1 MPDKENKDKR
11 KWYILDGRSIS
22 LLLVLLIA
30 ILFYVALTHF
40 DVIQTRL
47 SLFMGVVS
55 PFIAGFAIAYLLNT
69 PMCFFE
75 RKVYRK
81 LRFKRGLSILTVYL
95 LALALVVI
103 LLQMILPQVVQ
114 SIMDLATNMQYYL
127 NGLERLVQQVT
138 EQFQLEGAGIE
149 ESLEFI
155 KNLTSKLTETVASSL
170 PQLLDFGMAV
180 GSGIISG
187 ITAVISSIY
196 MLAGKGRLVPQL
208 KKNALCCRSKA
219 EGRQISADLQP
230 RQQGVRGFHQRQA
243 DRLRH
248 YRRIVLPPVPD
259 PAYPVPHAD
268 QRCDRG
274 DQHHSLFWPHPG
286 CDPLPDDPGHCGSL
300 GGAAFPGP
308 GHRPAAVRREHPGT
322 EDSGRQ
328 HGPVRHLGPGG
339 HRGRRR
345 TVRVPGYGAGR
356 AYVRGALRSGAG
368 VGEPPPGRQGDRWKR
383 DAPHKAGRTNRR
395 RIERC
400 SPGRAGGTF
409 FRQALETRR
418 IFVYTKKRESLF
430 CGGLCAVT
438 NIQLFRAIGRVDD
451 ALLGRSER
459 TVGNRR
465 IQMRWAPPQ
474 T

>member
-1 MPDKENKDKR
+1 M
-11 KWYILDGRSIS
+11 L
-22 LLLVLLIA
+22 
-30 ILFYVALTHF
+30 
-40 DVIQTRL
+40 
-47 SLFMGVVS
+47 
-55 PFIAGFAIAYLLNT
+55 
-69 PMCFFE
+69 FE

-208 KKNALCCRSKA
+208 KKMLYAVVPKRRADKFLQICSHANKVFVGFINGKLIDSAIIGVLCFLLCLILRIPYPMLISVVIGVTNIIPFFGPILGAIPCLMILVIVDPWAALRFLVLVIA
-219 EGRQISADLQP
+219 LQQFDGNILGP
-230 RQQGVRGFHQRQA
+230 KI
-243 DRLRH
+243 L
-248 YRRIVLPPVPD
+248 
-259 PAYPVPHAD
+259 
-268 QRCDRG
+268 G
-274 DQHHSLFWPHPG
+274 DS
-286 CDPLPDDPGHCGSL
+286 
-300 GGAAFPGP
+300 
-308 GHRPAAVRREHPGT
+308 T
-322 EDSGRQ
+322 
-328 HGPVRHLGPGG
+328 GPVRHLGPGG

>member
-47 SLFMGVVS
+47 SLFMGEVS

-208 KKNALCCRSKA
+208 KKMLYAVVPKRRADKFLQICSHANKVFVGFINGKLIDSAIIGVLCFLLCLILRIPYPML
-219 EGRQISADLQP
+219 ISVVI
-230 RQQGVRGFHQRQA
+230 G
-243 DRLRH
+243 
-248 YRRIVLPPVPD
+248 
-259 PAYPVPHAD
+259 
-268 QRCDRG
+268 
-274 DQHHSLFWPHPG
+274 
-286 CDPLPDDPGHCGSL
+286 
-300 GGAAFPGP
+300 
-308 GHRPAAVRREHPGT
+308 
-322 EDSGRQ
+322 
-328 HGPVRHLGPGG
+328 
-339 HRGRRR
+339 
-345 TVRVPGYGAGR
+345 
-356 AYVRGALRSGAG
+356 
-368 VGEPPPGRQGDRWKR
+368 
-383 DAPHKAGRTNRR
+383 
-395 RIERC
+395 
-400 SPGRAGGTF
+400 
-409 FRQALETRR
+409 
-418 IFVYTKKRESLF
+418 
-430 CGGLCAVT
+430 VT
-438 NIQLFRAIGRVDD
+438 NIIPFFGPILGAIPCLMILVIVDPWAALRFLVLVIALQQFDGNILGPKILGDSTGLSAIWVLVAIVVGGGLFGFPGMVLGVPTFAVLYALVREWVNHRLD
-451 ALLGRSER
+451 AKGIDGNGTPR
-459 TVGNRR
+459 TKP
-465 IQMRWAPPQ
+465 AEP
-474 T
+474 TEEE